1 MLKVKNLYLC
11 YPGQSEPIFQ
21 NLTFELK
28 DGELLWLTGPNGCG
42 KTSLLNCIS
51 GIIPQ
56 RLKAEFK
63 GDIILNDLDLNPIP
77 INERFR
83 YLAYQMSDPDNQIFF
98 PRVEKE
104 LSFALENAGLTIPE
118 MKERILQASKDF
130 GLQEFWETEPG
141 KLSRGEKK
149 LLVLAF
155 CSAQDTPLYLLDEP
169 TSALSGESILKV
181 KNWLI
186 KLLSQGK
193 TVIMV
198 EHNPNLS
205 SLASQILDLG
215 L

>member
-1 MLKVKNLYLC
+1 MLQVQNLYLC
-11 YPGQSEPIFQ
+11 YPEQSKPIFEK
-21 NLTFELK
+21 LSFELQE
-28 DGELLWLTGPNGCG
+28 GELLWLKGPNGCG

-51 GIIPQ
+51 GIIPM
-56 RLKAEFK
+56 RIKTEFNGTIK
-63 GDIILNDLDLNPIP
+63 LNNIDLNPVP

-169 TSALSGESILKV
+169 TSALSCESILKV

>member
-1 MLKVKNLYLC
+1 MGVKWTEEQEKVIRLRNRNILVSAAA
-11 YPGQSEPIFQ
+11 GS
-21 NLTFELK
+21 
-28 DGELLWLTGPNGCG
+28 G
-42 KTSLLNCIS
+42 KTAVLVERIITMLTKDDPPMDVDRLLIVTFTEAAAS
-51 GIIPQ
+51 
-56 RLKAEFK
+56 
-63 GDIILNDLDLNPIP
+63 
-77 INERFR
+77 
-83 YLAYQMSDPDNQIFF
+83 
-98 PRVEKE
+98 
-104 LSFALENAGLTIPE
+104 E

-198 EHNPNLS
+198 EHNPYLS

>member
-1 MLKVKNLYLC
+1 MLQVQNLYLC
-11 YPGQSEPIFQ
+11 YPEQSKPIFEK
-21 NLTFELK
+21 LSFELQE
-28 DGELLWLTGPNGCG
+28 GELLWLKGPNGCG

-51 GIIPQ
+51 GIIPM
-56 RLKAEFK
+56 RIKTEFNGTIK
-63 GDIILNDLDLNPIP
+63 LNNIDLNPVP

-141 KLSRGEKK
+141 KLSLGEKK

-169 TSALSGESILKV
+169 TSALSCESILKV

-205 SLASQILDLG
+205 SLATQILDLG